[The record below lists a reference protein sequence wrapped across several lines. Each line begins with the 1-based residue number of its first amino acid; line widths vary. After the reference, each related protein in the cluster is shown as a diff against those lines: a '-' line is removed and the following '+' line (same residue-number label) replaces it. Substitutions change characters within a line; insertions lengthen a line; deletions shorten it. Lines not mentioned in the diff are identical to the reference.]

1 MKNNLKCPECGSSD
15 LFFDESKLAYIC
27 RECNPEFEKEDKFKP
42 LRIFLSYGHDKHSKD
57 ACRIKKDLEKRGHKV
72 WFDLEK
78 IIEGRDW
85 DRYIE
90 DGLKWCDKVVLLM
103 TPYSV
108 RRRDFNDPESTD
120 GFCLNEIAKALEK
133 NKLIIPV
140 LLVEVE
146 DGAPTSI
153 CRIQYLDMRDAVPI
167 IENEEKY
174 STGLDRLAMA
184 IEHNDLDFEGGQV
197 RLEKL
202 LKPLKFEEEIGE
214 HISRFQGRDWFIN
227 ELNQWLDEE
236 NDSRV
241 FWLEGG
247 PGIGKTAI
255 SSYLC
260 HNHGKLIAHHLCIY
274 KHEDKANPQRAIL
287 SIAYYIAQHI
297 PEYQKKIQN
306 LELENEVLKNTQTI
320 FDNIIIQPLSD
331 IKNPEKT
338 FFVLIDALDEAS
350 KDERN
355 EIAEFIRDQWS
366 RTPSWLKLMITSRPE
381 PDLKTTLS
389 DLKPH
394 ILNAKSEENL
404 KDLREF
410 LDYELKKRDIDVD
423 ENDTEILL
431 SKSEGLF
438 LYLEKVLEEIDAK
451 RLFLDNLDEFPQ
463 GLSGIYQKFFKRQF
477 SDIDVYRSEI
487 KPIIECICAQKQPLP
502 LNILFDAIDVDD
514 AEGRIRL
521 GYLSSLFPI
530 NKKGTKKRLNET
542 IKPFHKSV
550 IDWLVDVD
558 ENTGLFKAGS
568 YAIDLKE
575 GNKKLSYEGWRE
587 YQKGT
592 RQMSGYMIS
601 NLPDHL
607 IPAEDWDHL
616 TDLLTDLKYIERKC
630 EAGMT
635 YKLFEDYNKTLN
647 VLPAAQEE
655 KIEKIKHEKRLK
667 KYSEDLIAYSNGEI
681 HAIRIPPSI
690 KPWSKERIRKDNER
704 ITNNPTRLDILKS
717 YSQFVNAEGHAL
729 IEFGSL
735 PSFCIQQAFNSA
747 NAGPV
752 ADSAAKIISEENRNS
767 IILKNKKWL
776 SQYNPHSAKIKTL
789 LGHGDSVLSVDIT
802 PDGKTAITGSN
813 DNTAKIW
820 DLQTG
825 KTIKT
830 LQNHQ
835 GPINSVAIT
844 PNAKTAITGSNDN
857 TAKIWDLQT
866 GKTIKTLQ
874 NHQGPINSVAIT
886 PNAKTA
892 ITGSN
897 DNTAKIWDLQ
907 TGKTIKTLK
916 DHQRSIYSVNITPDA
931 KIAITGS
938 SDNTAKIWD
947 LQTGKTIKTLKDH
960 QRSIY
965 SVNITPDAKI
975 AITGSSDNTAKIW
988 DLQTGKTIKTLKD
1001 HQRSIYSVN
1010 ITPDAK
1016 MAITGSYKEVCL
1028 WDVGTGELLKKLF
1041 GHVNNV
1047 VGVALSADGSIAITV
1062 SEDRTICLWDVE
1074 TGDSLKPKERH
1085 QGAVYDLVVENNGKT
1100 AITGSSDNT
1109 AKIWDLQT
1117 GKTIKTLEGHRGSI
1131 NSIIITPNAKTAITG
1146 SNDNTAKI
1154 WDLQTG
1160 KTIKTLEGHRGS
1172 VYSVAI
1178 TPNAKTGITGNSDTS
1193 LQFWDLSNGKE
1204 LQILKGHD
1212 NWVGSLAVTPD
1223 GKYLLAGS
1231 YRVIY
1236 LWDLKAGKQLKK
1248 LNDHKGF
1255 VYDIVITEDGK
1266 TAITCSGDRT
1276 IKLWDLKTGK
1286 MLNTLEGHTDR
1297 VVSLALTPDGKK
1309 IISGSWDRTIRVWDL
1324 ETAEMICVSKEE
1336 SDVLALNTTQNDYFV
1351 FGNITGDV
1359 IVSKLI

>member
-1 MKNNLKCPECGSSD
+1 LKNNLKCPECGSSD

-830 LQNHQ
+830 L
-835 GPINSVAIT
+835 
-844 PNAKTAITGSNDN
+844 
-857 TAKIWDLQT
+857 
-866 GKTIKTLQ
+866 
-874 NHQGPINSVAIT
+874 
-886 PNAKTA
+886 
-892 ITGSN
+892 
-897 DNTAKIWDLQ
+897 
-907 TGKTIKTLK
+907 
-916 DHQRSIYSVNITPDA
+916 
-931 KIAITGS
+931 
-938 SDNTAKIWD
+938 
-947 LQTGKTIKTLKDH
+947 
-960 QRSIY
+960 
-965 SVNITPDAKI
+965 
-975 AITGSSDNTAKIW
+975 
-988 DLQTGKTIKTLKD
+988 KD

-1100 AITGSSDNT
+1100 AITGSS
-1109 AKIWDLQT
+1109 
-1117 GKTIKTLEGHRGSI
+1117 
-1131 NSIIITPNAKTAITG
+1131 
-1146 SNDNTAKI
+1146 DNTAKI

>member
-1 MKNNLKCPECGSSD
+1 LKNNLKCPECGSSD

-830 LQNHQ
+830 L
-835 GPINSVAIT
+835 
-844 PNAKTAITGSNDN
+844 
-857 TAKIWDLQT
+857 
-866 GKTIKTLQ
+866 
-874 NHQGPINSVAIT
+874 
-886 PNAKTA
+886 
-892 ITGSN
+892 
-897 DNTAKIWDLQ
+897 
-907 TGKTIKTLK
+907 K

-931 KIAITGS
+931 KMAITGS
-938 SDNTAKIWD
+938 YKEVCLWD
-947 LQTGKTIKTLKDH
+947 VGTGELLKKLFGHVNNVVGVALSADGSIAITVSEDRTICLWDVETGDSLKPKERHQGAVYDLVVENNGKT
-960 QRSIY
+960 
-965 SVNITPDAKI
+965 

-1100 AITGSSDNT
+1100 AITGSS
-1109 AKIWDLQT
+1109 
-1117 GKTIKTLEGHRGSI
+1117 
-1131 NSIIITPNAKTAITG
+1131 
-1146 SNDNTAKI
+1146 DNTAKI

>member
-866 GKTIKTLQ
+866 GKTIKTL
-874 NHQGPINSVAIT
+874 
-886 PNAKTA
+886 
-892 ITGSN
+892 
-897 DNTAKIWDLQ
+897 
-907 TGKTIKTLK
+907 
-916 DHQRSIYSVNITPDA
+916 
-931 KIAITGS
+931 
-938 SDNTAKIWD
+938 
-947 LQTGKTIKTLKDH
+947 
-960 QRSIY
+960 
-965 SVNITPDAKI
+965 
-975 AITGSSDNTAKIW
+975 
-988 DLQTGKTIKTLKD
+988 KD

-1266 TAITCSGDRT
+1266 TAITCSGDRN